1 MCLLHNYYDSLA
13 CAVRINSFELC
24 NCEFCYADLKS
35 SQTVLI
41 YGNTATLMLGQLWL
55 SRQTDEDP
63 ISIQKSQIA
72 PRLADNGSKH
82 PRDLADNKTALQR
95 RQK

>member
-1 MCLLHNYYDSLA
+1 MHT
-13 CAVRINSFELC
+13 
-24 NCEFCYADLKS
+24 DLKS
-35 SQTVLI
+35 FHTVVM
-41 YGNTATLMLGQLWL
+41 YGNAATLMLGQLWL

-63 ISIQKSQIA
+63 ISIQNSQIA